1 MEVSKRNQA
10 LVRLCLAAVMT
21 ALVFWGNYLRIV
33 LPLAVGGQTAFKL
46 ANILGVLSGILLGP
60 WWGFASTGLGAAL
73 YDLLSGNPLYA
84 SQAPLTFFVQGVYGL
99 VAGLVMH
106 KVFVG
111 RLGRQRDEYVP
122 QVLSAL
128 CAAMAFLVVYMT
140 KNFFYNGMIVE
151 GYSTA
156 AQCWVLV
163 LSKVPATIFNGAVA
177 VIFAP
182 ILGTAIQKALRTA
195 KLDRLLS

>member
-1 MEVSKRNQA
+1 M
-10 LVRLCLAAVMT
+10 
-21 ALVFWGNYLRIV
+21 
-33 LPLAVGGQTAFKL
+33 
-46 ANILGVLSGILLGP
+46 
-60 WWGFASTGLGAAL
+60 
-73 YDLLSGNPLYA
+73 
-84 SQAPLTFFVQGVYGL
+84 
-99 VAGLVMH
+99 
-106 KVFVG
+106 
-111 RLGRQRDEYVP
+111 
-122 QVLSAL
+122 LSAL

-140 KNFFYNGMIVE
+140 KNFFYNGMIVA